1 MNKSDIGLEIIKS
14 KWQDADD
21 AEREQILL
29 ELKQRGFSIIEAIIA
44 LRSSGFYSLGEA
56 KEYISASPAWHKE
69 VENGKLLQEI
79 AWQVLDDFNESQRQQ
94 SHSQ

>member
-1 MNKSDIGLEIIKS
+1 MNKPDIGLEIIKS

-29 ELKQRGFSIIEAIIA
+29 ELKQRGLSIIEAIIA

-69 VENGKLLQEI
+69 VENGKVLQEI
-79 AWQVLDDFNESQRQQ
+79 AWKMLDDFKESQRPRPR
-94 SHSQ
+94 S